1 MPKEGR
7 AAPPTPGDPAG
18 DAGAGGA
25 DTARAERF
33 RALALPAL
41 DAMARLA
48 RVLAPDRA
56 RADDLVQETY
66 LRALRYFDSYRGE
79 QDIRAWLASIMRT
92 LHRGATP
99 LATEPVAAAEELP
112 DPGPDPEAA
121 AIAGDRAARLRR
133 HIAALPDSLRETL
146 LLREFTGLSYAA
158 IAAAQGIP
166 IGTVMSRLARARA
179 VLREAMER

>member
-1 MPKEGR
+1 M
-7 AAPPTPGDPAG
+7 T
-18 DAGAGGA
+18 
-25 DTARAERF
+25 
-33 RALALPAL
+33 
-41 DAMARLA
+41 RLA

-79 QDIRAWLASIMRT
+79 QDIRAWLAGIMRN
-92 LHRGATP
+92 LQRDAPPKAAG
-99 LATEPVAAAEELP
+99 PVAVAEDLP

-121 AIAGDRAARLRR
+121 AIAADRAARLRT
-133 HIAALPDSLRETL
+133 HIAALPENLRETL

-166 IGTVMSRLARARA
+166 IGTVMSRLARARSL
-179 VLREAMER
+179 LREAMQP